1 MSSKFE
7 TLDDSS
13 QRRVLLSFSL
23 VSAPLYLA
31 AAVFQWAQARPLMA
45 LSNAATAIVLVLTCA
60 LLHRQPMTRTS
71 ALLCIWSAVANAG
84 LLALV
89 TGASSIAALAQ
100 VPVIGLSASYLLGES
115 DFRRVFVALTGI
127 VLFSLIWPAL
137 GQPSPEHVPPG
148 ETVRFLQVLQ
158 PAMLLLTWLTT
169 STYRRASASLIAS
182 LVLEKK
188 FKQQEAESAEHFRR
202 QAKDLIRI
210 ASDGFWETDAD
221 GKLTLISAPI
231 TSRLG
236 IREADLLGL
245 TPWDIYRRLM
255 PDADP
260 IEAHIAHEIMRRHIP
275 LKSQRLHLRDR
286 DGRGHLLIV
295 SGQPW
300 RLTDGRF
307 GGYRGI
313 LRDETESERRHNA
326 TKRLSETDP
335 LTGLANR
342 RRFDTVFAD
351 EWSRGY
357 RSRQPLAIVMLDI
370 DYFKLYNDHYG
381 HQAGDECLRAVA
393 QVLQTSARR
402 AGDLVARYGG
412 EEFVVVAADADV
424 STARE
429 LAETMRRSVE
439 RLAMPHEVSDA
450 ARVVTVSLGI
460 AVVVPS
466 EHTQAARL
474 LHLADDALYRAK
486 KDGRNRVGS

>member
-260 IEAHIAHEIMRRHIP
+260 IEAHNAHEIMRRHIP
-275 LKSQRLHLRDR
+275 LNSQRLHLRDR
-286 DGRGHLLIV
+286 DGLGHLLIV

-342 RRFDTVFAD
+342 RAFDDRLREVAVGTGAIRCWLAYLDLDGFKRLNDIDGHAAGDRLLKNFAECMKSVSPASATLARVGGD
-351 EWSRGY
+351 EFCVILPDFDEQRARTWADSLLSATEHANTSRGGV
-357 RSRQPLAIVMLDI
+357 RVGVSIGLAGLAASPI
-370 DYFKLYNDHYG
+370 DPDTWLK
-381 HQAGDECLRAVA
+381 V
-393 QVLQTSARR
+393 
-402 AGDLVARYGG
+402 
-412 EEFVVVAADADV
+412 
-424 STARE
+424 
-429 LAETMRRSVE
+429 
-439 RLAMPHEVSDA
+439 
-450 ARVVTVSLGI
+450 
-460 AVVVPS
+460 
-466 EHTQAARL
+466 
-474 LHLADDALYRAK
+474 ADDAAYGAKRAGGYRYEVRYA
-486 KDGRNRVGS
+486 